1 MSNVYLDAMTKVA
14 GTIGQTGEMALRRV
28 VQEVADKA
36 TGNFGA
42 TVGARRLSLEHHIPD
57 QHLID
62 YVGKHGTDAHLREA
76 QGILNSR
83 MKEHQPSAA
92 MKDTL
97 SRHDRGWRRTAD
109 GGQAREDLPGTM
121 SRSERKANPLPTLTD
136 KPAAPKESPAD
147 FAARVRKEMFAP
159 QAAKAAPEAAP
170 KSTDIYQDINSRTP
184 SAAKAAP
191 EAAPA
196 AKAAPEAAPAAPA
209 APAAGNRY
217 QEHMNA
223 LKGQFQQ
230 VKDKIPQAVQEA
242 LSHAKGTG
250 KVVKGV
256 GVQAADAVKA
266 NGGNAAAAGVGAA
279 VGAGV
284 MHLGGK
290 LIQRAGKTAAPA
302 VSTTAKT
309 GLASIHPAALIGGS
323 VVGGVALDR
332 AINH

>member
-92 MKDTL
+92 MKETL

-109 GGQAREDLPGTM
+109 GGQAREDLPGTL
-121 SRSERKANPLPTLTD
+121 SRGERKANPIPTLTD
-136 KPAAPKESPAD
+136 KPAAPRESPED

-159 QAAKAAPEAAP
+159 QAAKVTPEAAP

-196 AKAAPEAAPAAPA
+196 A
-209 APAAGNRY
+209 GNKY
-217 QEHMNA
+217 QDRMNA

-230 VKDKIPQAVQEA
+230 VKDKTSQAVQGA
-242 LSHAKGTG
+242 LSQAKETG
-250 KVVKGV
+250 KAVKDLGA
-256 GVQAADAVKA
+256 QAADAVKA

-302 VSTTAKT
+302 ASTAAKT

-323 VVGGVALDR
+323 AVGGVVLDR
-332 AINH
+332 AINN